1 MTQDSDDDIDREELR
16 RDLEDTAL
24 QIERGELKSVTFTD
38 GAIERTV
45 PLGTEEERD
54 AALLTI
60 RTILGQVH

>member
-1 MTQDSDDDIDREELR
+1 MTEDIHDDIDAEELR
-16 RDLEDTAL
+16 RDLEETAL
-24 QIERGELKSVTFTD
+24 QIQRGELKSVTFTD
-38 GAIERTV
+38 GAVDRTF

>member
-1 MTQDSDDDIDREELR
+1 MTEDIHDDVDPEELR
-16 RDLEDTAL
+16 RELEQTAR

-38 GAIERTV
+38 GAIERTF

>member
-1 MTQDSDDDIDREELR
+1 MTEDSHDDVDPEELR
-16 RDLEDTAL
+16 RDLEETAL
-24 QIERGELKSVTFTD
+24 QIQRGELKSVTFTD
-38 GAIERTV
+38 GAVERTF

>member
-1 MTQDSDDDIDREELR
+1 MTQDGNDGIDPDELR
-16 RDLEDTAL
+16 RDLEETAL
-24 QIERGELKSVTFTD
+24 QIQRGELKSVTFTD
-38 GAIERTV
+38 GAVERTF